1 MIKYFIIL
9 LTFLNFK
16 ILLAENNVI
25 FFVES
30 ALKNNPKINAERENL
45 KAIKQ
50 NENISRSEFLPSLTI
65 SGSKSSTETTNIINQ
80 SGERS
85 GDTSRNTE
93 TKKISVDQKIFQ
105 GFQGFNNF
113 KKSRLEFEKAK
124 NNYKQV
130 EQETI
135 LNSVSTYYDLIFK
148 NQSKDFNSANVDLF
162 ERQVESDRSR
172 LQKGEISLTDLAQS
186 ESSLAGAQAS
196 FIKADSEYISAIA
209 EFERVNRIKAPR
221 DLIDN
226 FEISFKM
233 PLSLKEALE
242 LSNLNNPSLAIA
254 RINLA
259 ISEKELNVEKARLSP
274 SATLNYSKTE
284 NTDLNATIDEDEE
297 ETVKATISWP
307 IIKGGKNFSSIKKFK
322 HQKEKNALL
331 LEDKENEIKTQTATA
346 WSFFQSAESVLASTE
361 AQLRAAEIANEGI
374 TLEYDSGNTRTTLEV
389 IQSRSLLL
397 EARISN
403 AEAKKD
409 FIISKM
415 RLLMQVGGLDLK
427 SFKYPNNQ

>member
-1 MIKYFIIL
+1 MKKYIIFIFLIFEFNIL
-9 LTFLNFK
+9 W
-16 ILLAENNVI
+16 ASSDVI

-30 ALKNNPKINAERENL
+30 ALKNNPKLNAERENL
-45 KAIKQ
+45 KSIKQ
-50 NENISRSEFLPSLTI
+50 NENISKSEFLPSLTI
-65 SGSKSSTETTNIINQ
+65 SGSQSSIETSNIIDQ
-80 SGERS
+80 SGNRS
-85 GDTSRNTE
+85 ANTKRNTE

-113 KKSRLEFEKAK
+113 KKSRLEFEKAQ
-124 NNYKQV
+124 NEFKQI
-130 EQETI
+130 EQDTI
-135 LNSVSTYYDLIFK
+135 LKSVSTYYDLIFK
-148 NQSKDFNSANVDLF
+148 SKSKEFNLANVDLF

-186 ESSLAGAQAS
+186 ESSLAGAQAA
-196 FIKADSEYISAIA
+196 FIKADSEYVSAIA
-209 EFERVNRIKAPR
+209 EFERINRISAPN
-221 DLIDN
+221 DLNTN
-226 FEISFKM
+226 FDVSFIM
-233 PLSLKEALE
+233 PRSLKEALV
-242 LSNLNNPSLAIA
+242 LSNNNNPSLAIA

-284 NTDLNATIDEDEE
+284 NKDLSATVDEDEQ
-297 ETVKATISWP
+297 ETVKATVTWP
-307 IIKGGKNFSSIKKFK
+307 IIQGGKNFSFIKKFK
-322 HQKEKNALL
+322 HKKEKNALL
-331 LEDKENEIKTQTATA
+331 LEDKENEIKTQTATS

-361 AQLRAAEIANEGI
+361 AQLKAAEIANEGI
-374 TLEYDSGNTRTTLEV
+374 TLEYDSGNTRTTLDV

-415 RLLMQVGGLDLK
+415 RLLSQVGGLDLK
-427 SFKYPNNQ
+427 SFKIP

>member
-1 MIKYFIIL
+1 MIKYFI
-9 LTFLNFK
+9 FLFLIFKFNF
-16 ILLAENNVI
+16 LLAENNVI
-25 FFVES
+25 FYVES
-30 ALKNNPKINAERENL
+30 ALQNNPKINAERENL
-45 KAIKQ
+45 KAIRQ

-65 SGSKSSTETTNIINQ
+65 SGSQTSTETSNIIDH
-80 SGERS
+80 SGTRS
-85 GDTSRNTE
+85 GDTKRNTE

-105 GFQGFNNF
+105 GFQGYNNF

-124 NNYKQV
+124 NEYKQV

-135 LNSVSTYYDLIFK
+135 LSSVSAYYDLIFK
-148 NQSKDFNSANVDLF
+148 NQSKNFNLANVDLF

-186 ESSLAGAQAS
+186 ESSLAGAQAA
-196 FIKADSEYISAIA
+196 FIKADSEYISAMA
-209 EFERVNRIKAPR
+209 EFERINRIIAPK
-221 DLIDN
+221 DVNDN
-226 FEISFKM
+226 FDISFIM
-233 PLSLKEALE
+233 PPSLDNAFE
-242 LSNLNNPSLAIA
+242 LSNSNNPSLSIA

-259 ISEKELNVEKARLSP
+259 ISEKELNIEKAKLSP

-284 NTDLNATIDEDEE
+284 NKDLSATVDEDEK
-297 ETVKATISWP
+297 ETVKATVSWP
-307 IIKGGKNFSSIKKFK
+307 IIQGGKNFSSIKKFK
-322 HQKEKNALL
+322 HKKEKNALL
-331 LEDKENEIKTQTATA
+331 LQDKENEIKTQTATS

-361 AQLRAAEIANEGI
+361 AQLKAAEIANEGI
-374 TLEYDSGNTRTTLEV
+374 TLEYDSGNTRTTLDV

-415 RLLMQVGGLDLK
+415 RLLSQVGGLNLK
-427 SFKYPNNQ
+427 AFKTP